1 MNAFRDE
8 ARRWAMI
15 ARVRALRVR
24 RREVALA
31 SAQRVVDAAHT
42 ELEARKSQLAHHGA
56 QRAHLLARC
65 AHGNAD
71 AQLWRGALV
80 QHRLRDTQLNEAQAK
95 AQAGLARAVAER
107 GQTMTMLRREMLAHD
122 DARKHVREIKA
133 RLREET

>member
-1 MNAFRDE
+1 
-8 ARRWAMI
+8 MI

-31 SAQRVVDAAHT
+31 SAQRAVDAAHS
-42 ELEARKSQLAHHGA
+42 ELEACKNQLSHHGA
-56 QRAHLLARC
+56 QREHLLARC

-80 QHRLRDTQLNEAQAK
+80 QHRLRDIQLKEAQAK
-95 AQAGLARAVAER
+95 AQAGLVRAVGER
-107 GQTMTMLRREMLAHD
+107 GQTMTMLQREMLAHD